1 MTGPAW
7 AWYSIQSFWMGR
19 GYLMALTVP
28 VEVPM
33 KSARPERDMAT
44 VVQTTSLVRT
54 SLRICS
60 KNINTHFYLEG
71 SFMVLFNQKHS
82 NVLCHNATNDIW
94 LHRWCVVRYD
104 IWKRKFWWILAFS
117 THKAIVYLQRTL
129 KCGVVWVVWTTF
141 MGVLFILVEWII
153 IQKCLRFLVTMYL
166 HNIYHW
172 RNIFEINTS

>member
-28 VEVPM
+28 VEVPT

-44 VVQTTSLVRT
+44 VVQTTSPVRT
-54 SLRICS
+54 SIRICS

-71 SFMVLFNQKHS
+71 SFMVLFNQKHL

-94 LHRWCVVRYD
+94 LHWWCNVLWGT
-104 IWKRKFWWILAFS
+104 IFEN
-117 THKAIVYLQRTL
+117 AISGEFIVQLQRAL

-141 MGVLFILVEWII
+141 MWVLFILVEWII

-166 HNIYHW
+166 HNIYHL